1 MLMVPG
7 QVYRFTIELY
17 PISNLFKKGHRIR
30 LTMTSSSF
38 PKWFPNGNTG
48 REMEQDFPV
57 VVAMNTLY
65 HDRERPS
72 RIILPMIPS
81 SGQSSDA
88 KGR

>member
-1 MLMVPG
+1 MM
-7 QVYRFTIELY
+7 
-17 PISNLFKKGHRIR
+17 HR
-30 LTMTSSSF
+30 
-38 PKWFPNGNTG
+38 FPNGNTG

-81 SGQSSDA
+81 SGHSSDA